1 MSKPDARARAFSPP
15 DPLVR
20 AIHAAGAQASGWPSV
35 LDRLR
40 VRFDARVVTLGHHEF
55 ASGCDS
61 ALIGSPEVEGFG
73 RDLAEYAA
81 RNPWFLSSADYRA
94 GRVLTG
100 DELISRHELRR
111 TDFYRGFLQ
120 PRGLLHLLCGVVEQ
134 GSRGVHLL
142 AAYRAENQ
150 HDFGVAEKAA
160 WAQLLDHVTLA
171 LRAQWRWQEASDLAA
186 ALLSLSDH
194 DANPTVIVTADG
206 EPIYRNDTAD
216 ELLHRRHGL
225 CFDGSRVIA
234 AAATERRL
242 LADAIA
248 RVARADAADEEAPA
262 PAVLTLAGGPALPPV
277 IVVVRAT
284 DHVFRR
290 QTGLRERLVKLVV
303 RGEHGT
309 HDPATCAFARQYE
322 LTVAQA
328 KVSALVFAG
337 QSLGSIAMSLHVSE
351 NTVRSH
357 LKQIFQKTETHG
369 QMELVHLHAR
379 VCQSLP

>member
-1 MSKPDARARAFSPP
+1 MAVVDLDDA
-15 DPLVR
+15 L
-20 AIHAAGAQASGWPSV
+20 
-35 LDRLR
+35 
-40 VRFDARVVTLGHHEF
+40 
-55 ASGCDS
+55 
-61 ALIGSPEVEGFG
+61 FG
-73 RDLAEYAA
+73 
-81 RNPWFLSSADYRA
+81 
-94 GRVLTG
+94 
-100 DELISRHELRR
+100 
-111 TDFYRGFLQ
+111 
-120 PRGLLHLLCGVVEQ
+120 
-134 GSRGVHLL
+134 
-142 AAYRAENQ
+142 
-150 HDFGVAEKAA
+150 
-160 WAQLLDHVTLA
+160 
-171 LRAQWRWQEASDLAA
+171 
-186 ALLSLSDH
+186 
-194 DANPTVIVTADG
+194 
-206 EPIYRNDTAD
+206 
-216 ELLHRRHGL
+216 
-225 CFDGSRVIA
+225 
-234 AAATERRL
+234 
-242 LADAIA
+242 
-248 RVARADAADEEAPA
+248 
-262 PAVLTLAGGPALPPV
+262 AGGTLVEIFKDKSLALPPV